1 MWRESVNPRT
11 KRVPARKSRGNGSLL
26 LDFLPAPC
34 LHPSSPLVAL
44 PPTLPQPIYL
54 AFITLKARNAHLES
68 SIDKLSVR
76 YIYIYVCMYVF
87 SNRQICFLLSLNFF
101 FFFFFLTPFTNTENL
116 ILSFLEEFE
125 ERVAYSFRWR
135 VMEERSRE
143 IVFKVVGK

>member
-1 MWRESVNPRT
+1 
-11 KRVPARKSRGNGSLL
+11 
-26 LDFLPAPC
+26 
-34 LHPSSPLVAL
+34 
-44 PPTLPQPIYL
+44 
-54 AFITLKARNAHLES
+54 
-68 SIDKLSVR
+68 
-76 YIYIYVCMYVF
+76 MYVF